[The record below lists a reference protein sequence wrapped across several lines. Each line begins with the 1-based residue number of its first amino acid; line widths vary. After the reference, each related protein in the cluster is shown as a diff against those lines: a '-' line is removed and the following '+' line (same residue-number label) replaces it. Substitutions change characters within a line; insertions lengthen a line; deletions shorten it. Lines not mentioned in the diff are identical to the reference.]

1 MFHAKH
7 IVKCY
12 ECHEGGSFESVISSR
27 LQNEQVTQ
35 ICCTHSQELCP
46 KLIPILKSCLL
57 CLWGRFA
64 RGWKV
69 KGGVGRGRKAYG
81 PGLGTGECKRGF
93 LPLGSVLQTISHI
106 P

>member
-35 ICCTHSQELCP
+35 IYCTHSQELCP

-57 CLWGRFA
+57 CLLG
-64 RGWKV
+64 KV
-69 KGGVGRGRKAYG
+69 
-81 PGLGTGECKRGF
+81 CKRVESEGGCGERKEG
-93 LPLGSVLQTISHI
+93 LWTRAWCWSM
-106 P
+106 